1 MGESYKAFR
10 FIINSVVFKITSPVL
25 LFFVVTSKGGEEGE
39 SVDIGSRF
47 LLSFI
52 SHFSPA
58 SKDDIDVN
66 IYFIRHYA
74 KHLMHA
80 VYFYS

>member
-1 MGESYKAFR
+1 MGEGYKAFR
-10 FIINSVVFKITSPVL
+10 FIISNVVFTIFSPVL
-25 LFFVVTSKGGEEGE
+25 LSFVVTSKGGEGGE

-58 SKDDIDVN
+58 S
-66 IYFIRHYA
+66 
-74 KHLMHA
+74 
-80 VYFYS
+80 